1 MKNLSYRKFLENRH
15 KTKNA
20 GFKPLWI
27 PDYLFDFQKALVD
40 WSIRKGSS
48 AIFADC
54 GLGKSVMELVW
65 AKNIVEKTKGNVLL
79 LTPLAVGAQMVMEA
93 KKFDISGVTRS
104 KDGCIKSKITI
115 TNYERLH
122 YFNPIDFTGIV
133 LDESSILKNFN
144 GVTKHKIN
152 IFIRK
157 IKYRLLATATAAPND
172 FVELGTSSEALGY
185 LGYMDM
191 LSKFFKNDQNNC
203 ALNNRGRFTE
213 LTKWRLKGHAHKSF
227 WKWVTSWSRA
237 VRYPSDMGF
246 DDDGF
251 ILPKL
256 KEIKHK
262 LNITREPEA
271 DMLFALPAR
280 GLKEVRDERR
290 ATIKQRCEKTAQLI
304 NDRKD
309 YGVAWCNLNDEGDLL
324 EKLIP
329 DSVQVSGRDKDNIKE
344 DKLTSFTK
352 GNERVLITKP
362 KIGAWGLNWQHCN
375 HITFFPAYSY
385 EQYYQAIR
393 RCWRFGQKRPVDVE
407 LIYTKGDNKV
417 IKNLRRKQ
425 KQADTMF
432 TNLVKEMNNSLDIS
446 NVTSFDK
453 KVEIP
458 TWAQ

>member
-309 YGVAWCNLNDEGDLL
+309 YGV
-324 EKLIP
+324 
-329 DSVQVSGRDKDNIKE
+329 
-344 DKLTSFTK
+344 
-352 GNERVLITKP
+352 
-362 KIGAWGLNWQHCN
+362 GL
-375 HITFFPAYSY
+375 F
-385 EQYYQAIR
+385 
-393 RCWRFGQKRPVDVE
+393 
-407 LIYTKGDNKV
+407 
-417 IKNLRRKQ
+417 
-425 KQADTMF
+425 
-432 TNLVKEMNNSLDIS
+432 
-446 NVTSFDK
+446 
-453 KVEIP
+453 
-458 TWAQ
+458 